1 MTLHG
6 PGLAWAVFFFGTV
19 TPAPRWF
26 FERFEPMASRYADI
40 PLLNH
45 IATILVDARRLY
57 HRAARLADEDR
68 DVVNRIELTLGE
80 RSMLL
85 TEIQNRMHALGAPPT
100 ANGSMLGA
108 AHMAFLDVRSV
119 FDRDVKSALAEV
131 ARGEKYLSDELRK
144 AMRREDVSADTR
156 AFLGI
161 VLDRIVSGEMR
172 IVGKGEEVEH
182 RAH

>member
-1 MTLHG
+1 
-6 PGLAWAVFFFGTV
+6 
-19 TPAPRWF
+19 
-26 FERFEPMASRYADI
+26 MATRYADI
-40 PLLNH
+40 PVLNH
-45 IATILVDARRLY
+45 IATILINARRLY

-85 TEIQNRMHALGAPPT
+85 TEIEDRMRTLGDAPK

-119 FDRDVKSALAEV
+119 FERDVKAALVEV

-156 AFLGI
+156 AFLGV

-172 IVGKGEEVEH
+172 IAGKREELEQRVQ
-182 RAH
+182 